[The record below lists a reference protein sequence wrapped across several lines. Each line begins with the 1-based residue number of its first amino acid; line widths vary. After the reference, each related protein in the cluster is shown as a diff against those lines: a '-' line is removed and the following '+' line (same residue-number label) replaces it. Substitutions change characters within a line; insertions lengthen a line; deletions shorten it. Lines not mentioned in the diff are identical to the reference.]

1 MSVFRKLKKMSFFRL
16 YDGRNSFMGTATG
29 RKQAG
34 NGYRRVTMDCPMV
47 KMQDI
52 QNNMDFEIMKNVFC
66 KSGFNLT
73 QHFRGEK

>member
-1 MSVFRKLKKMSFFRL
+1 
-16 YDGRNSFMGTATG
+16 
-29 RKQAG
+29 
-34 NGYRRVTMDCPMV
+34 MDCPMV